1 MPDDTPNPFAH
12 LDTPQTAIQPPRL
25 SDSAIAAYREMLA
38 DKEFE
43 NRHPQQFAAIRDS
56 VAAALAETGQ
66 SLETP
71 IETLAQAYDRRR
83 GIISGAD
90 GSTQLP
96 TFLHEIVQ
104 GETEAGKPQDAA
116 AISDLLARAGKDP
129 AEVLSSARS
138 ALERAKLSNIKL
150 ENLSVT
156 SLAQLAIWHRHL
168 TLHDASRPK

>member
-1 MPDDTPNPFAH
+1 MADDTPNPFAH
-12 LDTPQTAIQPPRL
+12 LDLPPPAIQPPHL
-25 SDSAIAAYREMLA
+25 SDSAIADYRRMLS

-43 NRHPQQFAAIRDS
+43 TKHPAQYAAIRDS

-66 SLETP
+66 SLEQP
-71 IETLAQAYDRRR
+71 AETAQQAYDRRR
-83 GIISGAD
+83 GITTDAD

-96 TFLHEIVQ
+96 TFLHEVV
-104 GETEAGKPQDAA
+104 EAEDAGKPQDAA
-116 AISDLLARAGKDP
+116 AINDLLARAGKDP

-156 SLAQLAIWHRHL
+156 SLTQLAIWHRHL